1 MSYRQKFID
10 IELSQ
15 PLPTLTGL
23 GSYHQVQGLVRLKG
37 EVLGWV
43 WIPVQSGVCSA
54 AAIAEAIFPKYARL
68 VSQKLLARRL
78 LQPDLTSWRIQDW
91 FDLLSH
97 DRSLPDRSSTALPN
111 WPSLTVV
118 VPVLPEEADR
128 ATEGLQALQ
137 QAVQQAFST
146 MPTVPLEVL
155 VVEITP
161 SHDRLQTLLRTEY
174 PSFRYHSTPSPS
186 VNAARNLGI
195 QKSQGEIVAFTTP
208 LAQVDRTWLTT
219 IAQTFV
225 QHPTLSLLT
234 GLVVP
239 RSVER
244 ERQRRYEVGYSLER
258 GYERRWFHWS
268 ENPPWPELGRMQMA
282 APMNFAA
289 RRSALSAIGAFDP
302 ALDLPQLTGLGSGVW
317 ELFCRGLLAGQTG
330 LYDPALLVKYPLPDT
345 RREMARS
352 AQQFGRTFFSYVTV
366 GRRRYPDLK
375 GRFFL
380 LGCWKLTW
388 ILMLIVGGRYIPRL
402 WKWAELRG
410 AIGSWGGYGKALN
423 QVAALSPTP
432 LALQAPALS
441 LTMAV
446 REVDLSKPLPKE
458 LQAPEA
464 KAVRIFVKLSR
475 RLIGSV
481 DIAHD
486 GQPISQTRLASS
498 IADQLTLE
506 LLALPYQSDTAQAW
520 NKTQQA
526 IAEHWTPKGM
536 TQLPQTGTRYDRL
549 PQSVTLSVIIPTCDR
564 PQDLVR
570 CLQHVLSQSTDRPFE
585 VIVVDNRPQS
595 GITAPI
601 VAQFPSVKYIPEP
614 RAGSSYAR
622 NTAITASSGEIV
634 AMVDDDV
641 VVPPDWLETLIAP
654 MARLEVMVVTGNV
667 LPLELATP
675 AQVMFEDLKGGLS
688 PGFVPFEVDKSWLDS
703 FEVCAPPVWELGVSA
718 NAAFRSTI
726 FSHPTIGLM
735 DEVLGPGTPALGGEE
750 NHLIYKVLRSGFTLV
765 YEPDAYVWHHHRQTM
780 PSLYRQT
787 VGHMRGGMC
796 YHILMWRQE
805 RDRRGFLQLFKEMPR
820 YLTERIRDRILGRH
834 KTPWGLLRSE
844 IWGYLSSFWSYS
856 QSQKRVQRIGRSQPY
871 IPKDQRSTQL
881 EADPAIPVQST
892 QLLSSQPPLPESPPG

>member
-23 GSYHQVQGLVRLKG
+23 GSYQQVQGLVRLWG

-43 WIPVQSGVCSA
+43 WIPVRSGICSA
-54 AAIAEAIFPKYARL
+54 AAIAEAIFPKYARP
-68 VSQKLLARRL
+68 VSQKLLAQRL
-78 LQPDLTSWRIQDW
+78 LRPTVGSWRVADW
-91 FDLLSH
+91 LDENGLLQ
-97 DRSLPDRSSTALPN
+97 DRSDRQTPASQP

-128 ATEGLQALQ
+128 ATEGLQFLQ
-137 QAVQQAFST
+137 QAVQQAIAT
-146 MPTVPLEVL
+146 MPTAELTVII
-155 VVEITP
+155 VEITP
-161 SHDRLQTLLRTEY
+161 CNDRLQSLIRTDY
-174 PSFRYHSTPSPS
+174 PSFRYRSTDNPS
-186 VNAARNLGI
+186 VNAARNLAL
-195 QKSQGEIVAFTTP
+195 QESQGEIVAFTTP
-208 LAQVDRTWLTT
+208 LAQVDRAWLTT
-219 IAQTFV
+219 IVQSFI
-225 QHPTLSLLT
+225 QHPNLSLLT

-239 RSVER
+239 TCIEHDRD
-244 ERQRRYEVGYSLER
+244 RRYEVGYSLER
-258 GYERRWFHWS
+258 GHERRWFHWS
-268 ENPPWPELGRMQMA
+268 ANPPWPELGRMQMA
-282 APMNFAA
+282 APMNFAL
-289 RRSALSAIGAFDP
+289 RRSALSAIGNFDP
-302 ALDLPQLTGLGSGVW
+302 ALDLPKLTGLGCGVW

-330 LYDPALLVKYPLPDT
+330 LYEPALVVRYPLPET

-352 AQQFGRTFFSYVTV
+352 AQQFGRSFFSYVTM

-410 AIGSWGGYGKALN
+410 AIGSWGSYDKALQ
-423 QVAALSPTP
+423 QVAALPPTP

-446 REVDLSKPLPKE
+446 REVDLAQPLPKVLE
-458 LQAPEA
+458 APEA
-464 KAVRIFVKLSR
+464 QAVRIFVKLGS

-486 GQPISQTRLASS
+486 GQPMSPTRLAQA
-498 IADQLTLE
+498 IAKQLTLE

-520 NKTQQA
+520 NRTQQA
-526 IAEHWTPKGM
+526 IADHWTPKGM
-536 TQLPQTGTRYDRL
+536 TQIPQTAQRYDRL
-549 PQSVTLSVIIPTCDR
+549 PQSMTVSVIIPTCDR

-570 CLQHVLSQSTDRPFE
+570 CLQHVLSQNTDRPFE

-601 VAQFPSVKYIPEP
+601 VAQFPTVKYIPET

-622 NTAITASSGEIV
+622 NTAITASTGDIV

-654 MARLEVMVVTGNV
+654 MARPEVMVVTGNV

-675 AQVMFEDLKGGLS
+675 AQVMFENLKGGLS
-688 PGFVPFEVDKSWLDS
+688 PGFVPFEVDKRWLDS
-703 FEVCAPPVWELGVSA
+703 FEICAPPIWELGVSA

-735 DEVLGPGTPALGGEE
+735 DEVLGPGTPTLGGEE

-765 YEPDAYVWHHHRQTM
+765 YEPDAYAWHHHRQSM
-780 PSLYRQT
+780 QSLYRQT

-820 YLTERIRDRILGRH
+820 YLTQRMCDRVLGRH
-834 KTPWGLLRSE
+834 QTPWGLLRSE
-844 IWGYLSSFWSYS
+844 IWGYLSSFWSYA
-856 QSQKRVQRIGRSQPY
+856 QSKKRVQRIGRSQPY
-871 IPKDQRSTQL
+871 IPKDQRSTLL
-881 EADPAIPVQST
+881 EADNSVQVQST
-892 QLLSSQPPLPESPPG
+892 QLLSSQPSLPESPPG